1 MRMTDNQWADGA
13 IGSDLNLDRHDAT
26 TVEYYEL
33 EKLIRL
39 VEDLGHNP
47 ERLKSMQNALE
58 KVNHIMY
65 LDKDID

>member
-1 MRMTDNQWADGA
+1 MTYNQLADGA
-13 IGSDLNLDRHDAT
+13 IGSHLNLDLHDAT

-47 ERLKSMQNALE
+47 EKLKSMQNALE
-58 KVNHIMY
+58 KVNYLMY